1 MKQYARIFNQYKYQ
15 MQKRPDDALWPRDG
29 NIGDCI
35 QSLAIENLY
44 RKIGIAVET
53 LTLINRDDIRTY
65 RGGGG
70 TRYVLPMQAWFADYA
85 GVFPLPWSDEIEP
98 VFIGF
103 HLNTIHHTRERFIR
117 EKIHEKMKAF
127 EPIGCRDRS
136 TCDFLRSLGVNAYFS
151 GCMTLTFDKREKEP
165 VNGKIFLVDPT
176 RKTLKKL
183 PHWIREQAD
192 TSITHFYYWNQ
203 YPVTLQGAQD
213 FENEARHILQ
223 RYKNEARLVI
233 TSKIHAA
240 MPCVAMGIPV
250 IFIHEEADNVRFD
263 VLDGILPRY
272 TPKDMPFIDWNPKA
286 ADISELKQALIANA
300 LDRLLQKE
308 DKQAIETL
316 NRLTARLKPIKAVSL
331 KKKVTA
337 FMQKLSL

>member
-1 MKQYARIFNQYKYQ
+1 
-15 MQKRPDDALWPRDG
+15 
-29 NIGDCI
+29 
-35 QSLAIENLY
+35 
-44 RKIGIAVET
+44 
-53 LTLINRDDIRTY
+53 
-65 RGGGG
+65 
-70 TRYVLPMQAWFADYA
+70 
-85 GVFPLPWSDEIEP
+85 
-98 VFIGF
+98 
-103 HLNTIHHTRERFIR
+103 
-117 EKIHEKMKAF
+117 MKAF

-300 LDRLLQKE
+300 LDRILQKE